1 MSDEYSIQISGNTNL
16 SVGWIGDFRRL
27 ITEQKQKYEINS
39 TKATFSPGNEL
50 KNEITFAGNIGL
62 KHDFL
67 KYGLISF
74 NLEGSHSTQNTNSI
88 AGYIAMKFKF

>member
-1 MSDEYSIQISGNTNL
+1 
-16 SVGWIGDFRRL
+16 
-27 ITEQKQKYEINS
+27 
-39 TKATFSPGNEL
+39 L

-62 KHDFL
+62 KHNFL

-88 AGYIAMKFKF
+88 TGYVAMKFKF